1 MCVTD
6 HHDITLAVKV
16 ALNSNTTNQPIKH
29 LSSLTFIQRGTE
41 PALLCRK
48 HTGLENG
55 LLVQSPGS
63 VFTNYSQEHSLS
75 FSPRFVTLNVTQLL
89 IG

>member
-1 MCVTD
+1 MLARVYKTKSAFCKILHPSIMPKTVRYIKQLLDLT
-6 HHDITLAVKV
+6 TLREK
-16 ALNSNTTNQPIKH
+16 LKTLH
-29 LSSLTFIQRGTE
+29 SS
-41 PALLCRK
+41 
-48 HTGLENG
+48 
-55 LLVQSPGS
+55 GS